1 MKDAIRERWPEV
13 RALFEAALAQP
24 RAARDGWLAAQP
36 ADDAL
41 REAVAALLADADDE
55 TLGGIEGPG
64 AGELADGQ
72 HIGRYRILRTL
83 GRGGM
88 GVVYLAEQSNPRRLV
103 ALKLLAGAVGDAALA
118 RFRRE
123 AELLARLSHPGIAR
137 IVEVDADA
145 GGRPFLVM
153 EYVEGRDLAAHCVDR
168 SRDERLALLARVAD
182 AVEHAHQRGVVHRDL
197 KPSNILVDADG
208 QPRVLDFGIG
218 QVVGEGETLTAT
230 GTLLGTP
237 AYMSPE
243 QAAGSGK
250 VDARSDVYA
259 LGVLAYELVA
269 DRLPLPVAGLTPL
282 EALRVVGESTPPP
295 LSRIDRTLRGDL
307 EVIVETA
314 LAKSPSLRY
323 ASAGAL
329 ADDLRRYLARE
340 PIRAR
345 RPSAW
350 RRGVLYARRKPA
362 QVATLALALFGVLG
376 GSALAVGYAVDAARE
391 RDRARAALAD
401 ARDTQAALAR
411 VFAAG
416 NPTLVGKP
424 DVAFRDVLA
433 ATPAQIADLPPA
445 IRLTVQYTVAQAR
458 AQIGDALAAIDA
470 FVAAVRIAEELGE
483 PRARAQAEIRRI
495 MVAYDHVDLAESER
509 AIAAVLADP
518 AVQADPILHVAALLV
533 GTGIAA
539 GTARV
544 ETAVRRFQ
552 AARARWPD
560 LAGRTPPIDDA
571 GFLAEIEVNAL
582 VIEMAVMAYGLPG
595 ARPADA
601 YVAAVRDAQARLAR
615 VFAPDEP
622 HYAMLGV
629 IAEYLPD
636 AIAGEATWR
645 QRLIA
650 SVDAQVPRLGSGHP
664 TIVARLR
671 VAQDMAGMKQMFDVA
686 LSRRLLEAMRH
697 ADGSPRARLRETT
710 LLGGGGMLSALGLTR
725 ADVVAMR
732 DAVCGARSGSDLDCI
747 AADLLITEADIADGR
762 VDAALARLEVLLD
775 EGAALPPSIAQ
786 MIFAQVGY
794 LYRGLGRDA
803 DAIAAAERAV
813 AAVQANDE
821 VPQQSRDIILMQMS
835 WSFRPTRCDRVLDL
849 IGPIEARL
857 ASYPAIGA
865 DTLARLLAT
874 CEVRV
879 GRDPAAAL
887 ARLAPWWE
895 KARAP
900 GVDPM
905 FRLEMINGHLEIFH
919 VLGRD
924 AEFAQWA
931 RELVALE
938 AAGVEAGHTPAYR
951 APWMVRAREL
961 VGQRGTGSAAD

>member
-1 MKDAIRERWPEV
+1 MNQALRDRWPEV
-13 RALFEAALAQP
+13 RALFEAASAEP
-24 RAARDGWLAAQP
+24 RATREAWLAAQP
-36 ADDAL
+36 VDDVL
-41 REAVAALLADADDE
+41 RAAVAALLADADDATVGE
-55 TLGGIEGPG
+55 ADG
-64 AGELADGQ
+64 AADGVLTEGQ

-88 GVVYLAEQSNPRRLV
+88 GVVYLAEQANPRRLV
-103 ALKLLAGAVGDAALA
+103 ALKLLAGAVGAAALA

-145 GGRPFLVM
+145 GGRPYLVM
-153 EYVEGRDLAAHCVDR
+153 EYIEGRDLASHCAGL
-168 SRDERLALLARVAD
+168 SREDRLALLARVAD
-182 AVEHAHQRGVVHRDL
+182 AVEHAHARGVVHRDL
-197 KPSNILVDADG
+197 KPSNILVDAEG
-208 QPRVLDFGIG
+208 LPRVLDFGIG

-243 QAAGSGK
+243 QAAGNGK

-259 LGVLAYELVA
+259 LGVIAYELVA

-282 EALRVVGESTPPP
+282 EALRVVGEATPPP

-345 RPSAW
+345 RPGAW
-350 RRGVLYARRKPA
+350 RRAALYAQRKPA
-362 QVATLALALFGVLG
+362 QVAAIAVALVGVLG

-391 RDRARAALAD
+391 RDRAQAALAD

-416 NPTLVGKP
+416 NPSLVGKP

-458 AQIGDALAAIDA
+458 AQIGDQLAAIDA
-470 FVAAVRIAEELGE
+470 FAAAVRIAEELGD

-509 AIAAVLADP
+509 AIAAALADP
-518 AVQADPILHVAALLV
+518 VVQADPILQVAALLI
-533 GTGIAA
+533 GTEIAA
-539 GTARV
+539 ATARI
-544 ETAVRRFQ
+544 ETAVQRFQ
-552 AARARWPD
+552 AARARWPE
-560 LAGRTPPIDDA
+560 LAGRTPAIDDP
-571 GFLAEIEVNAL
+571 GLLAEIEVRAL
-582 VIEMAVMAYGLPG
+582 VIEMYVMSFGLPG

-601 YVAAVRDAQARLAR
+601 YVAAAREAQARLAS
-615 VFAPDEP
+615 VFAPDDP
-622 HYAMLGV
+622 RYAMLGV

-650 SVDAQVPRLGSGHP
+650 SVDAQVPRLGPGHP

-671 VAQDMAGMKQMFDVA
+671 VGQDMASFKQMFDVA
-686 LSRRLLEAMRH
+686 LTRRLMEALRQ

-710 LLGGGGMLSALGLTR
+710 LRSSNGMLSALGVTTANL
-725 ADVVAMR
+725 VAMR
-732 DAVCGARSGSDLDCI
+732 DAVCGMRSGSDLDCI
-747 AADLLITEADIADGR
+747 SADLVIADADIAEGR
-762 VDAALARLEVLLD
+762 RDAGLARLDMLLE
-775 EGAALPPSIAQ
+775 EGAALPPSIVQ
-786 MIFAQVGY
+786 MVFAHVAF
-794 LYRGLGRDA
+794 LYRELGREA

-821 VPQQSRDIILMQMS
+821 LPQQSRDVVLMAIS
-835 WSFRPTRCDRVLDL
+835 WQFRPTRCDRVLDL

-857 ASYPAIGA
+857 ASYPAIGG

-887 ARLAPWWE
+887 ARLAPWWD
-895 KARAP
+895 KAREP

-905 FRLEMINGHLEIFH
+905 FRHEVINGHLEIFH

-931 RELVALE
+931 RELVAVE
-938 AAGVEAGHTPAYR
+938 AAGLNAEHTPAYR
-951 APWMVRAREL
+951 APWMERARQ
-961 VGQRGTGSAAD
+961 VAGSATADSN

>member
-1 MKDAIRERWPEV
+1 MKEALRDRWPQV
-13 RALFEAALAQP
+13 RALFEAASAEP
-24 RAARDGWLAAQP
+24 RAERAAWLAAQP
-36 ADDAL
+36 VDEDL
-41 REAVAALLADADDE
+41 RAAVLALLADADDATVGDAGPAADG
-55 TLGGIEGPG
+55 TLAE
-64 AGELADGQ
+64 GQ

-88 GVVYLAEQSNPRRLV
+88 GVVYLAEQASPRRLV
-103 ALKLLAGAVGDAALA
+103 ALKLLAGAVGEAALA

-137 IVEVDADA
+137 IVEVDVDA

-153 EYVEGRDLAAHCVDR
+153 EYVDGRDLAAHCAALG
-168 SRDERLALLARVAD
+168 RDERLALLARIAD
-182 AVEHAHQRGVVHRDL
+182 AVEHAHARGVVHRDL

-243 QAAGSGK
+243 QAAGTGK

-259 LGVLAYELVA
+259 LGVIAYELIA

-314 LAKSPSLRY
+314 LAKSPTLRY
-323 ASAGAL
+323 PTAGAF

-345 RPSAW
+345 RPGAW
-350 RRGVLYARRKPA
+350 RRAVLYAQRKPA
-362 QVATLALALFGVLG
+362 QVATVALALAGVLG
-376 GSALAVGYAVDAARE
+376 GSALAVGYAIDAARE
-391 RDRARAALAD
+391 RDRAQAALAD

-458 AQIGDALAAIDA
+458 AQIGDELAAIDA
-470 FVAAVRIAEELGE
+470 YAAAVRIAEELGD

-495 MVAYDHVDLAESER
+495 MVAYDHVDLAEAER

-533 GTGIAA
+533 GSEIASSMLRE
-539 GTARV
+539 GTA
-544 ETAVRRFQ
+544 AQRFQ
-552 AARARWPD
+552 AARARWPEI
-560 LAGRTPPIDDA
+560 AGRKPPIDDA
-571 GFLAEIEVNAL
+571 GFVAEIEVRAL
-582 VIEMAVMAYGLPG
+582 VVEMSVMARGLPG
-595 ARPADA
+595 ARAPDE
-601 YVAAVRDAQARLAR
+601 YVSAVREAQARLASM
-615 VFAPDEP
+615 FAPDDAR
-622 HYAMLGV
+622 YAMLGV
-629 IAEYLPD
+629 LAEYLPD
-636 AIAGEATWR
+636 AIAGEATWQR
-645 QRLIA
+645 RLIA
-650 SVDAQVPRLGSGHP
+650 SVDAQVPQLGPGHP
-664 TIVARLR
+664 TIIARLR
-671 VAQDMAGMKQMFDVA
+671 IAFGMSRLKQLGNPLLA
-686 LSRRLLEAMRH
+686 RRLLQASRNADGGPRGRLRDARESMSGGFAATQLGLDSTDLIAMR
-697 ADGSPRARLRETT
+697 A
-710 LLGGGGMLSALGLTR
+710 
-725 ADVVAMR
+725 
-732 DAVCGARSGSDLDCI
+732 AVCGARSGSDIDCL
-747 AADLLITEADIADGR
+747 AADLMIAEAEISETG
-762 VDAALARLEVLLD
+762 VDAAVARLD
-775 EGAALPPSIAQ
+775 AIIAEGTDLPPSIAQ
-786 MIFAQVGY
+786 PVFGQVAY
-794 LYRGLGRDA
+794 FYRVLGHDS
-803 DAIAAAERAV
+803 AALVAVERAIV
-813 AAVQANDE
+813 ALQANDE
-821 VPQQSRDIILMQMS
+821 LPEQARDMQLMQMAYIL
-835 WSFRPTRCDRVLDL
+835 RPNRCDRVLDL

-857 ASYPAIGA
+857 ATYPAIGG
-865 DTLARLLAT
+865 DLIARLLAT

-895 KARAP
+895 KARQP
-900 GVDPM
+900 GMDPLL
-905 FRLEMINGHLEIFH
+905 RYEMINGHLEIFD

-931 RELVALE
+931 RELVAVE
-938 AAGVEAGHTPAYR
+938 AAGIEVQHTPAYR
-951 APWMVRAREL
+951 APWMVRARQ
-961 VGQRGTGSAAD
+961 VAGAAPSGQD

>member
-1 MKDAIRERWPEV
+1 
-13 RALFEAALAQP
+13 
-24 RAARDGWLAAQP
+24 
-36 ADDAL
+36 
-41 REAVAALLADADDE
+41 
-55 TLGGIEGPG
+55 
-64 AGELADGQ
+64 
-72 HIGRYRILRTL
+72 
-83 GRGGM
+83 
-88 GVVYLAEQSNPRRLV
+88 
-103 ALKLLAGAVGDAALA
+103 
-118 RFRRE
+118 
-123 AELLARLSHPGIAR
+123 
-137 IVEVDADA
+137 
-145 GGRPFLVM
+145 
-153 EYVEGRDLAAHCVDR
+153 
-168 SRDERLALLARVAD
+168 
-182 AVEHAHQRGVVHRDL
+182 
-197 KPSNILVDADG
+197 
-208 QPRVLDFGIG
+208 
-218 QVVGEGETLTAT
+218 VGEGETLTAT

-243 QAAGSGK
+243 QAAGNGK

-259 LGVLAYELVA
+259 LGVIAYELVA

-323 ASAGAL
+323 ATAGAF

-345 RPSAW
+345 RPGAW
-350 RRGVLYARRKPA
+350 RRAALYAQRKPA
-362 QVATLALALFGVLG
+362 QVAAIAAALVGVLG

-391 RDRARAALAD
+391 RDRAQAALAD

-445 IRLTVQYTVAQAR
+445 IRLVVQYTVAQAR

-470 FVAAVRIAEELGE
+470 FAAAVRIAEALGD

-495 MVAYDHVDLAESER
+495 LVAYDHVDLVESER

-518 AVQADPILHVAALLV
+518 VVQADPILHVAALLV
-533 GTGIAA
+533 GTEIAA
-539 GTARV
+539 ATARI

-552 AARARWPD
+552 AARARWPE

-582 VIEMAVMAYGLPG
+582 VIEMSVMSFGLPG

-601 YVAAVRDAQARLAR
+601 YLAAAREAQARLAS
-615 VFAPDEP
+615 VFAPDDP
-622 HYAMLGV
+622 RYAMLGV
-629 IAEYLPD
+629 IAQYLPD

-650 SVDAQVPRLGSGHP
+650 SVDAQVPRLGPGHP
-664 TIVARLR
+664 TILARLR
-671 VAQDMAGMKQMFDVA
+671 VAQDMAMFKQMYDVA
-686 LSRRLLEAMRH
+686 LSRRLMAALRH

-710 LLGGGGMLSALGLTR
+710 LRSGTGMLSALGVTS
-725 ADVVAMR
+725 ADVAAMR
-732 DAVCGARSGSDLDCI
+732 SAVCGARSVSDLDCV
-747 AADLLITEADIADGR
+747 AADLVIAQADIAEGR
-762 VDAALARLEVLLD
+762 PDAAVARLDGLLE

-786 MIFAQVGY
+786 MVFAQVAF

-813 AAVQANDE
+813 AAVQANGE
-821 VPQQSRDIILMQMS
+821 VPQQSRDIFLMQIS

-849 IGPIEARL
+849 IGPIETRL
-857 ASYPAIGA
+857 ASYPAIGG

-879 GRDPAAAL
+879 GRDPAEAL
-887 ARLAPWWE
+887 ARLAPWWD
-895 KARAP
+895 KAREP

-905 FRLEMINGHLEIFH
+905 FRYEMINGHLEIFH

-931 RELVALE
+931 RELVA
-938 AAGVEAGHTPAYR
+938 VEATGIEVEHTAAYR
-951 APWMVRAREL
+951 APWMVRARQ
-961 VGQRGTGSAAD
+961 VAGATTAGDD